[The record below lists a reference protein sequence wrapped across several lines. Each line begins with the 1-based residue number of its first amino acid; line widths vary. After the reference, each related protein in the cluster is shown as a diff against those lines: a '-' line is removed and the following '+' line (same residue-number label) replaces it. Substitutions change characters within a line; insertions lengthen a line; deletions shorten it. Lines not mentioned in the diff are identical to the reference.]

1 MAQQID
7 PAVQYHGRKRPAE
20 SEPEDQPLA
29 KRFGRLHI
37 GKYYILD
44 SSYNPTEYDLLTI
57 GLLLFS
63 SVFLLRNRAHC
74 EPQWPGI

>member
-1 MAQQID
+1 MAQQVDTAI
-7 PAVQYHGRKRPAE
+7 QYHGKKRPAE

-44 SSYNPTEYDLLTI
+44 LSYGPINLLTI
-57 GLLLFS
+57 GLPLFS
-63 SVFLLRNRAHC
+63 SLFLLTNRVHC
-74 EPQWPGI
+74 KPQWPRI